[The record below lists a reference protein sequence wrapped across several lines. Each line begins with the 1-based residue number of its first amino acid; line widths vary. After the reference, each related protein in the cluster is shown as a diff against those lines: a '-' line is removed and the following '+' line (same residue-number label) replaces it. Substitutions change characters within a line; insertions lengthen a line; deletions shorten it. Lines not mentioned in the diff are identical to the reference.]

1 EPSGGLFARAF
12 NVLPGSSEYGPANC
26 FRIDAIHLGD
36 LVVVKALLPQT
47 DKIQHVIGSEF
58 CCWIRAAVR
67 SIGPTLSGH
76 IGRVVSSSSEEQVR
90 RVDAW
95 GVIAGV
101 THKHAVRNLTDVSH
115 IRHAMSL
122 ELFPGY
128 SDCSMPRQSSGAK
141 PYPAGVLVAQN
152 TASIKLFSKIRKVR
166 DGEKVHGLPPFG
178 RSVRECKL
186 LGRDPVPG

>member
-1 EPSGGLFARAF
+1 MQNNLNSDGAPGWGRGAEGEVPCRVTRTARGRLSRKGYGFEEPSGGLFARAF

-76 IGRVVSSSSEEQVR
+76 IG
-90 RVDAW
+90 
-95 GVIAGV
+95 
-101 THKHAVRNLTDVSH
+101 
-115 IRHAMSL
+115 
-122 ELFPGY
+122 
-128 SDCSMPRQSSGAK
+128 
-141 PYPAGVLVAQN
+141 
-152 TASIKLFSKIRKVR
+152 
-166 DGEKVHGLPPFG
+166 
-178 RSVRECKL
+178 
-186 LGRDPVPG
+186 